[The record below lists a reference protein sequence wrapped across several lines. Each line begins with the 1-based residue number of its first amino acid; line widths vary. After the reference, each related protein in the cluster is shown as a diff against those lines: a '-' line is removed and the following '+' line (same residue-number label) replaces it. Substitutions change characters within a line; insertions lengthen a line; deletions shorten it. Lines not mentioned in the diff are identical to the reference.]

1 MGRRNRRVEKIMS
14 DITDYFVDKIDR
26 RIGEKVRK
34 GLMVSDGLC
43 KTKKFEKPKSD
54 LKPKNLTVKEM
65 QEKVKEHEQK
75 AAIYAKAITGDQEDY
90 FNEYQKLMKTRI
102 EDHTDNVKTNK
113 EKIMKDYEEAQ
124 LNLAKAEKKLSRF
137 GDSKDGRKKI
147 KNRQKTLKPKK
158 MGDVDDYEK
167 RADFL
172 NEILNDDNDYQYE
185 YEDRPEN
192 PPLEKVKND
201 DYDYNYEYESRG
213 DFIDHPENAS
223 PKKEDEDDYKY
234 EYEDREEHP
243 CEKNKSEEEDN
254 SKDEKNEAG
263 DDKKDELEKN
273 DDYDYEYEDREDYVC
288 GKDKSENVEL
298 KKELKKEEKKE
309 KKEDDEKYYYSEE
322 ETSDSETDTEEDKY
336 SDEYSGSEDESG
348 GSYDYNY
355 EYEKE

>member
-43 KTKKFEKPKSD
+43 KSKNFEKPKSD

-65 QEKVKEHEQK
+65 QEKVKEHERK

-102 EDHTDNVKTNK
+102 EDHTDNVKTNR

-124 LNLAKAEKKLSRF
+124 LNLEKAEKKLFIAKENVQKAAKNCQEAEKKLSRF

-158 MGDVDDYEK
+158 LGDVDDYEK

-172 NEILNDDNDYQYE
+172 NEILNDDYDYQYE

-223 PKKEDEDDYKY
+223 PKEDDEDDYKY

-243 CEKNKSEEEDN
+243 NEKVYIFFYY
-254 SKDEKNEAG
+254 KNF
-263 DDKKDELEKN
+263 
-273 DDYDYEYEDREDYVC
+273 
-288 GKDKSENVEL
+288 
-298 KKELKKEEKKE
+298 
-309 KKEDDEKYYYSEE
+309 
-322 ETSDSETDTEEDKY
+322 
-336 SDEYSGSEDESG
+336 
-348 GSYDYNY
+348 
-355 EYEKE
+355 